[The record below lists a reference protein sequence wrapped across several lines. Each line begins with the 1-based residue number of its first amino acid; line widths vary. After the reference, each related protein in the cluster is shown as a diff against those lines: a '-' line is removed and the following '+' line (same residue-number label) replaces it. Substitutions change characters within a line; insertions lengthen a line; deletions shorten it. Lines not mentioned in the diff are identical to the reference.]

1 MTVYHQNSPYGKAQ
15 TNIDSNECV
24 CGVSK
29 VRNQPFC
36 SDCFSE
42 VYEKDEEVGK
52 GLKYG
57 RGEERLERYI
67 EGLELL
73 GRGYKERFNQ

>member
-1 MTVYHQNSPYGKAQ
+1 MPVYHPNSDFGKAQ
-15 TNIDSNECV
+15 SNIEKSECI
-24 CGVSK
+24 CGVGK

-42 VYEKDEEVGK
+42 VYEKDEGVGK

-57 RGEERLERYI
+57 RGEERLEKYI
-67 EGLELL
+67 EGVEIL
-73 GRGYKERFNQ
+73 GYKERF